1 MLQIWDIL
9 TLIIAP
15 NLGYI
20 KTLFEIEPLI
30 RKVEKITEQA
40 LKAYPDRVARIVA
53 TSLGGVIWVEVLSR
67 HPDWWNRF
75 ESLILLG
82 VPIGGADLARIIN
95 PLGWDIG
102 MAKHLGKNRRILAE
116 QITAVIPT
124 LVVAGNT
131 TGGGDGLIPI
141 ESTKLKHAYFVCLDG
156 INHSALKTHSAV
168 IKEIEEFWSQPRE
181 ALPASDNLISELVE
195 HFRSV
200 PGITDASERDF
211 PKAKT
216 IFSFAD
222 GSSIRI
228 WNNLVGVKHIFIANK
243 DGKCKYAAFVG
254 WIHSAALVEAIDVA
268 IKSFFV

>member
-1 MLQIWDIL
+1 M
-9 TLIIAP
+9 
-15 NLGYI
+15 
-20 KTLFEIEPLI
+20 
-30 RKVEKITEQA
+30 
-40 LKAYPDRVARIVA
+40 
-53 TSLGGVIWVEVLSR
+53 
-67 HPDWWNRF
+67 WNRF

-131 TGGGDGLIPI
+131 T
-141 ESTKLKHAYFVCLDG
+141 
-156 INHSALKTHSAV
+156 
-168 IKEIEEFWSQPRE
+168 
-181 ALPASDNLISELVE
+181 
-195 HFRSV
+195 
-200 PGITDASERDF
+200 
-211 PKAKT
+211 
-216 IFSFAD
+216 
-222 GSSIRI
+222 
-228 WNNLVGVKHIFIANK
+228 VKHIFIANK